1 MHHALTAP
9 VLKALL
15 SSAAVLAGSA
25 YFVASQPDVTRHRLV
40 LDAEVRCD
48 AIYLTAWDHGAVVV
62 SLQGGELRPVT
73 FTTRAWLT
81 DGCRWEGVETLVP
94 VDASH
99 FAYDYRETVLECVP
113 DAVPAIKTPRQG
125 VVTVEPL

>member
-15 SSAAVLAGSA
+15 SSAAVVASSA
-25 YFVASQPDVTRHRLV
+25 YYIAAQPAASEHRLL
-40 LDAEVRCD
+40 LDAEVRAD
-48 AIYLTAWDHGAVVV
+48 AIYLTAWDRGAVVL

-73 FTTRAWLT
+73 FTTRAWLS

-99 FAYDYRETVLECVP
+99 FAYDYRENILECLP
-113 DAVPAIKTPRQG
+113 DAEPAIKTPRQG
-125 VVTVEPL
+125 VVTVAPL